1 MIMMILASG
10 SRILVARIIQ
20 FEVES
25 NCETFLQMSIISIS
39 IRANPLSSLNVKYFV
54 AFVTRQ
60 YDHHIV
66 IISIRCDI
74 TTYDDDN
81 DYDDNY
87 DNHHRRILSYCCQGE
102 CSHPC
107 IGTNPL
113 PRGQSGRV
121 PQFNAIIIII
131 MITLKLIMMM
141 TTSIDNGYFG
151 NFMQDVVA
159 IPVGPLPSHF

>member
-39 IRANPLSSLNVKYFV
+39 IRASPLSSLNVKYFV
-54 AFVTRQ
+54 ALVTRQ
-60 YDHHIV
+60 YDHHI
-66 IISIRCDI
+66 

-81 DYDDNY
+81 DHDDNY

-121 PQFNAIIIII
+121 PQFNCQCNNNHEYDINDVVVNM
-131 MITLKLIMMM
+131 MIN
-141 TTSIDNGYFG
+141 TSIDNGYIE
-151 NFMQDVVA
+151 NVK
-159 IPVGPLPSHF
+159 IPLHGEGHVIF